1 MGRLKAVNGVHKKS
15 GEKRKSGER
24 NSGGKREGGGGWQMN
39 WQLSTFFDLVG
50 EMRVGI
56 RHNGSGSCLNKRY

>member
-1 MGRLKAVNGVHKKS
+1 MGRLKAVNGVHKKR
-15 GEKRKSGER
+15 GEER

-39 WQLSTFFDLVG
+39 WQLSAFFDLVG

-56 RHNGSGSCLNKRY
+56 RHNGSDSGLNKWY